1 MIHHITISTLRL
13 PVSGQLSS
21 FAALHAILSAAVK
34 RILCG
39 IRARMSRAVT
49 DTRLLAI
56 GCGKTSVP
64 FSAGVSP
71 EITIVTM
78 ALVSTVN

>member
-39 IRARMSRAVT
+39 IRAVT

-56 GCGKTSVP
+56 GCGKTGVP

>member
-1 MIHHITISTLRL
+1 
-13 PVSGQLSS
+13 
-21 FAALHAILSAAVK
+21 
-34 RILCG
+34 
-39 IRARMSRAVT
+39 MSRAVT

-56 GCGKTSVP
+56 GCGKTGVP